1 MPDEKATPQRDDEED
16 HDLLTFGEAGARLH
30 EELIAQQRHVDRL
43 RAEDAPEELD
53 QALARL
59 QALRDAARRNERQ
72 PITDAHFEGFFR
84 VTDSSG
90 RSGKWADRATE

>member
-1 MPDEKATPQRDDEED
+1 MPDEKATPQRDAEED
-16 HDLLTFGEAGARLH
+16 HDLLTFGEAGTRLH
-30 EELIAQQRHVDRL
+30 EELVAQQQHIERL
-43 RAEDAPEELD
+43 RAEDAPEELE

-59 QALRDAARRNERQ
+59 QALRDAAQRNERQ

-90 RSGKWADRATE
+90 GSGKRADRATE